1 MKLSDVWP
9 SWPSGRPLKPFY
21 IPKRV
26 IRIRKIPRLRPVGTE
41 PTAKA
46 VASLRE
52 AETADPAPQP
62 ALPVYDRPAPM
73 NYDEEQREIG
83 RMMVVEGVPIMAE
96 MVVDG
101 ARTVFDFLKSVLAP
115 RATPPQGATVAVV
128 APPGLSPAPSLPGGP
143 GSQDR
148 VDNRDKGFEP
158 AYSGGP
164 GALRGPIVGKE
175 SPH

>member
-1 MKLSDVWP
+1 MIAMKLSDVWP
-9 SWPSGRPLKPFY
+9 NFPDPAGRPTRPFFVVRR
-21 IPKRV
+21 ITV
-26 IRIRKIPRLRPVGTE
+26 IKRIRPSVGGSNAGGSDLA
-41 PTAKA
+41 PP
-46 VASLRE
+46 
-52 AETADPAPQP
+52 ADIP
-62 ALPVYDRPAPM
+62 ALPADDRPAVARD
-73 NYDEEQREIG
+73 YDEEQRELG
-83 RMMVVEGVPIMAE
+83 RMLAMEGIPIAAE
-96 MVVDG
+96 MALDG

-128 APPGLSPAPSLPGGP
+128 APPGPSPAPSLPGGP

-175 SPH
+175 SVP